1 MWILLVIY
9 ELKLFLNLL
18 FFSVVVLSL
27 YIHMLLFYYVEDT
40 HKKNKNVVNNLKIDV
55 IKSSHHAYHAV

>member
-1 MWILLVIY
+1 M
-9 ELKLFLNLL
+9 

-40 HKKNKNVVNNLKIDV
+40 HKNKKTVVNNLKIDV
-55 IKSSHHAYHAV
+55 IKSSYHAV